1 MVFGD
6 LLKINN
12 MYQFSL
18 SSFVKLFNRALET
31 KPQAATIQEKLKK
44 LSNSLVKLC
53 YAEVGRSL
61 FKADRL
67 SYSLY
72 FIKGVFP
79 QMFGPNEWEFF
90 TGQAIASDQS
100 SVPLPRWASSDRKDI
115 FAMFAN
121 TFGMLVN
128 SIGLDNDQVW
138 GPFAQS
144 ETAEQEFPQQIASKV
159 TPFQKLIIVQEFRPD
174 RLESAQGLFVKEAFG
189 G

>member
-1 MVFGD
+1 MNLNQQREVYRQFSTIGADLFMVFGD

-31 KPQAATIQEKLKK
+31 KPQAASIQEKLKK

-79 QMFGPNEWEFF
+79 
-90 TGQAIASDQS
+90 
-100 SVPLPRWASSDRKDI
+100 
-115 FAMFAN
+115 
-121 TFGMLVN
+121 
-128 SIGLDNDQVW
+128 
-138 GPFAQS
+138 
-144 ETAEQEFPQQIASKV
+144 
-159 TPFQKLIIVQEFRPD
+159 
-174 RLESAQGLFVKEAFG
+174 
-189 G
+189 